1 MKDDTFNLFVGFFCI
16 GISCFVF
23 GVVLGGL
30 WTDERVIDET
40 NKSTTIFCV
49 EKPKECK
56 IRYDYY
62 KLEDKTK

>member
-1 MKDDTFNLFVGFFCI
+1 MREYTFPFWFIGFVG
-16 GISCFVF
+16 
-23 GVVLGGL
+23 GL
-30 WTDERVIDET
+30 IMGLLLNLNSGYQEAT
-40 NKSTTIFCV
+40 KSTTIFCV